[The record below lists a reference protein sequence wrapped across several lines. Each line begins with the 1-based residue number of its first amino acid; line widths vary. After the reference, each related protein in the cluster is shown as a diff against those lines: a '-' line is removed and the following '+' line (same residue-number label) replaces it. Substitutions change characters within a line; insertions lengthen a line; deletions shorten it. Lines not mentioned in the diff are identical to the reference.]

1 MIYAISALFVTL
13 VWLAIVF
20 LNERYGL
27 LSCDRFSSPWAK
39 LFAYLWLGGFMI
51 VALTLGYWQF
61 FRQDDLLARDT
72 NPRIAEE
79 ARRVV
84 RGREQL
90 RHVLDSCCTFERDC
104 RGNVVDYDPKPDRTV
119 CRDCGD
125 R

>member
-51 VALTLGYWQF
+51 VLALLVTGSALTPVTAKQLADTPFWSLFLMHVILAAFLVGWWAATGF
-61 FRQDDLLARDT
+61 PDLREFLNIRYER
-72 NPRIAEE
+72 PSE
-79 ARRVV
+79 VV
-84 RGREQL
+84 AIG
-90 RHVLDSCCTFERDC
+90 VSV
-104 RGNVVDYDPKPDRTV
+104 GV
-119 CRDCGD
+119 G
-125 R
+125 